1 MSVRHDAHVKQQMED
16 RLRRQHELHQMEA
29 AHATSRETF
38 EKTSAYWNQMNR
50 QAPNPGPY
58 YTETVYNNPF
68 PTAPTAA
75 AAHISSKWHHR
86 QMKPNGRF

>member
-1 MSVRHDAHVKQQMED
+1 MSVRHDAHVKQQMEY
-16 RLRRQHELHQMEA
+16 RLRRQHELQQMDA
-29 AHATSRETF
+29 QYRERF
-38 EKTSAYWNQMNR
+38 EQPPAYWNQMNR